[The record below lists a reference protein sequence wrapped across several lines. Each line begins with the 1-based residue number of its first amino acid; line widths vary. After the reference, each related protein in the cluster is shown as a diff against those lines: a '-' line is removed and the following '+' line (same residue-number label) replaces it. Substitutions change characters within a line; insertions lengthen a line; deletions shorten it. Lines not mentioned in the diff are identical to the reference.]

1 MLTQIQ
7 ILFAIM
13 LILILGA
20 VIAFCY
26 LVLKPLQI
34 HWARKQARVIIA
46 TGKIKNAW
54 RFHNIYRILAKAG
67 HDHEAKLLW
76 DKLNDIKEN
85 STR

>member
-1 MLTQIQ
+1 MLTQIE

-34 HWARKQARVIIA
+34 HWARKQARLIIA
-46 TGKIKNAW
+46 AGKAPNDW
-54 RFHNIYRILAKAG
+54 RFHNAYRILAKAG

-85 STR
+85 TIK